1 MVLFMNYE
9 GNIEDKIQITY
20 DSELNFIEEN
30 ERIRIFSKVSRYGC
44 QADNIISLL
53 QFCLEILNE
62 YFPHAQ
68 RKTFLTYSNN
78 ELIPRVFY
86 PRFSEAYFSYTLAK
100 KTLDE
105 ESSFIWTKK
114 ISLQE
119 DISLPSSLIKVCSAI
134 YAPIMFKSKKI
145 GLIHIDSISNNNSF
159 SNKDL
164 QLITMIANTLSP
176 ALMIRNYDDH
186 EAYPKVF
193 ISYSHKDKSFVLK
206 LAKRLRKK
214 QISVWLDERIEA
226 GNSWK
231 KEISDAIKFTDYF
244 IWIASPES
252 NASKM
257 SQWEATLAQIEEK
270 IMLPIMYKQCKIPYW
285 AHNIQWI
292 NYNNDLETLVNKV
305 SERIK

>member
-1 MVLFMNYE
+1 MNYE

-20 DSELNFIEEN
+20 DSELYLIEEN
-30 ERIRIFSKVSRYGC
+30 ERIRILSKISNYGC
-44 QADNIISLL
+44 QADNTISLL
-53 QFCLEILNE
+53 QFCLEILND

-86 PRFSEAYFSYTLAK
+86 PQFAEAYFSYTLAQK
-100 KTLDE
+100 SLEKE
-105 ESSFIWTKK
+105 ASFLWTKR

-145 GLIHIDSISNNNSF
+145 GIIHLDSISNKNSF
-159 SNKDL
+159 SNTDL

-176 ALMIRNYDDH
+176 ALMIRNHDNH

-193 ISYSHKDKSFVLK
+193 ISYSHKDKNFVFK
-206 LAKRLRKK
+206 FAKHLRKR
-214 QISVWLDERIEA
+214 QIRVWLDERIEA

-231 KEISDAIKFTDYF
+231 KEISDAIKSIDYL
-244 IWIASPES
+244 IWIASPDSIKSE
-252 NASKM
+252 M
-257 SQWEATLAQIEEK
+257 SQWETILAQIEK
-270 IMLPIMYKQCKIPYW
+270 KVILPIIYKKCKLPSW
-285 AHNIQWI
+285 ADDIQWI
-292 NYNNDLETLVNKV
+292 NYDNDLEKLVHKV
-305 SERIK
+305 SERVK